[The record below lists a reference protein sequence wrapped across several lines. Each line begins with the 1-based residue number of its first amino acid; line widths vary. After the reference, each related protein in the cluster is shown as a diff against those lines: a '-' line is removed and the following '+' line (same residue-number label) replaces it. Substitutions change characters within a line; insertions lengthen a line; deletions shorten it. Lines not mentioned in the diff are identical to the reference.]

1 MDLLSI
7 WNSSQEKIKTHV
19 GEASYETWFFNLKT
33 QVKPPQIL
41 SIEAPDEF
49 FKNWL
54 IDHYADILRE
64 ILSKAAGEEIIIEFN
79 VNTSPLET
87 TKSVSLIENIQ
98 NSSTSTI
105 NISSSQHISKVNHR
119 FSFNNFVVGPGNRF
133 AYAACLA
140 VAESPAKAYNP
151 LFIYGSVGLGKTH
164 LMQAATGF
172 VQQNHPHLKHCYISS
187 EQFTNELINAIRHK
201 TTIQFRQK
209 YRNID
214 VLLID
219 DIHFIAGKES
229 TQEEFFHTFN
239 TLHDNRKQIII
250 CSDRPPKEISNLEE
264 RLVSRFAW
272 GLITDIQPP
281 DFETRV
287 AILKKK
293 LELEPAKVPN
303 DVIFFIAEQIK
314 TNIREL
320 EGALIRVVACSLLED
335 RSISLDMA
343 KNVLKDMVKESVKII
358 SIEMIQKEVSEFF
371 NINVLE
377 LKSSRRH
384 KHLVLPRQIA
394 MYLTRK
400 LTKHSLPEIGNTFG
414 GKDHTT
420 VMHSCKKIEQDL
432 NTSAE
437 LRRTIEQLT
446 TGLMN

>member
-1 MDLLSI
+1 MVDLINIWTSAQESI
-7 WNSSQEKIKTHV
+7 KSQI
-19 GEASYETWFFNLKT
+19 GQASYETWFNNLKT
-33 QVKPPQIL
+33 QVKSPQIL
-41 SIEAPDEF
+41 SIEAPDDF

-54 IDHYADILRE
+54 LDHYDETLRKILTHAAGADIQIE
-64 ILSKAAGEEIIIEFN
+64 YGVYDSVIQAPVKHAGPTEQVTTSSTVVTHSIQSLSKI
-79 VNTSPLET
+79 
-87 TKSVSLIENIQ
+87 
-98 NSSTSTI
+98 
-105 NISSSQHISKVNHR
+105 NHR

-133 AYAACLA
+133 AYAACHA

-164 LMQAATGF
+164 LMQAATAF

-293 LELEPAKVPN
+293 LELEPARVPN

-335 RSISLDMA
+335 RAISLDMA
-343 KNVLKDMVKESVKII
+343 KSVLKDMVKESVKIV
-358 SIEMIQKEVSEFF
+358 SIEMIQKKVSEFY

-377 LKSSRRH
+377 LKSNRRH

-446 TGLMN
+446 TDLMS

>member
-1 MDLLSI
+1 MDLIKI
-7 WNSSQEKIKTHV
+7 WVNAQDTIKNQV
-19 GEASYETWFFNLKT
+19 GEASYETWFSGLNPSVPTPQTLKIGT
-33 QVKPPQIL
+33 
-41 SIEAPDEF
+41 PDEF

-54 IDHYADILRE
+54 IDHYFDVIKKIICELAGTE
-64 ILSKAAGEEIIIEFN
+64 IQIEFD
-79 VNTSPLET
+79 VAS
-87 TKSVSLIENIQ
+87 SLIENESKSRDSNEIIPIPKYIQ
-98 NSSTSTI
+98 PTLNQAVGEI
-105 NISSSQHISKVNHR
+105 HQR

-133 AYAACLA
+133 AYAASMA

-164 LMQAATGF
+164 LMQATTGF
-172 VQQNHPHLKHCYISS
+172 IQKFHPHLKHCYISS

-287 AILKKK
+287 AILRKK
-293 LELEPAKVPN
+293 LEIELTKVPD
-303 DVIFFIAEQIK
+303 DVIYFIAEQIK

-335 RSISLDMA
+335 RSISLEMA

-358 SIEMIQKEVSEFF
+358 SVEMIQKQVSDFF
-371 NINVLE
+371 NINIIE

-384 KHLVLPRQIA
+384 KHLVLPRQVA

-400 LTKHSLPEIGNTFG
+400 LTRHSLPEIGNTFG

-420 VMHSCKKIEQDL
+420 VMHSCKKIEQDISKDL
-432 NTSAE
+432 S
-437 LRRTIEQLT
+437 LRKTIEQLT
-446 TGLMN
+446 TSLMI